1 MYFFRDPDRVIPVS
15 KDLVLSPADGVVSNI
30 EEVDMPAELGMKK
43 EKRTRISIFLN
54 IFDVHV
60 NRVPMSGK
68 ISKIL
73 YHPGKFFNAS
83 LDKASIDNE
92 RNHVVVDIAGGKNL
106 VFTQIAGLIARRIVC
121 TLKEGQ
127 KVEAGDRY
135 GIIKFSS
142 RADIY
147 LPKGEVPKV
156 VKGQR
161 MIGGETVL
169 CKIGDKEQLSGEVK

>member
-1 MYFFRDPDRVIPVS
+1 
-15 KDLVLSPADGVVSNI
+15 
-30 EEVDMPAELGMKK
+30 MPK
-43 EKRTRISIFLN
+43 EKRIRISIFLD

-60 NRVPMSGK
+60 NRVPISGK
-68 ISKIL
+68 IVKIL

-92 RNHVVVDIAGGKNL
+92 RNHVVVDIGNKRNII
-106 VFTQIAGLIARRIVC
+106 FTQIAGLIARRIVC

-127 KVEAGDRY
+127 EVKAGDRY

-142 RADIY
+142 RADIF

-156 VKGQR
+156 IEGQR
-161 MIGGETVL
+161 VYGGESIL
-169 CKIGDKEQLSGEVK
+169 CNLGDKENLTGETK